1 MLQEGWYRWFVII
14 IPPQVLEQSIRIPAL
29 CNRLNGK
36 TNQSSA
42 CQKKKKKGELRG
54 GTDLMISMLESV
66 GFW

>member
-29 CNRLNGK
+29 WNRLNGK

-42 CQKKKKKGELRG
+42 CKKKKKKELRG
-54 GTDLMISMLESV
+54 GTDLMISMLKSV

>member
-29 CNRLNGK
+29 WNRLNGK

-42 CQKKKKKGELRG
+42 CQKIEELRG
-54 GTDLMISMLESV
+54 GTDLMIPMLNLV